1 MGETSWA
8 LTPTVQAVDP
18 DLRQRQR
25 AGGKVPFDE
34 RLVRSWRVDM
44 ENVTEI
50 EVKDDS
56 LVVYL
61 A

>member
-1 MGETSWA
+1 MGI
-8 LTPTVQAVDP
+8 TPQAVDP

-50 EVKDDS
+50 EIKDDS
-56 LVVYL
+56 LVLYL